1 MFKPSKKGENT
12 AVPKKCKHGPKA
24 RSILVTAC
32 WNELD
37 FAVSIGYKID
47 RVFECYVY
55 ANEAPIFSKFFSL
68 LSREK
73 IMYSEPEGN
82 DLQKY
87 VNDINAKMN
96 YSPEMCLTTQDIKPN
111 QLMRQYCK
119 QDLVM
124 LFGKL
129 SQQNM
134 RTKPIVIKSQ
144 QELENVTLSAVED
157 VFGMEKACVLIAKN
171 SSLHSRHNRKA
182 NSFLYAYVLA
192 YSRIYMYKTMNQIV
206 EKNGHIY
213 QISNDALYF
222 SCPSN
227 IKLSDM
233 VQIGSAFG
241 EFRNEYGDQR
251 ILSFFSFGTK
261 CCSIKLIDSNGQIT
275 QIVKARGFSLRNI
288 YGERLMQNFDF
299 HSALLAALENQKIIL
314 KIPQQFS
321 RANFVYIS
329 VVLYFSVVNR

>member
-1 MFKPSKKGENT
+1 MSTLAYPTGKYEIITDNTVLSNIYFDKAHEYHIINGRKAIGVAHAQIQTPAELNIPLFGISVKDGYNYGNCSLCIKKKSQ
-12 AVPKKCKHGPKA
+12 KKCKHGPKA

-144 QELENVTLSAVED
+144 QELENVTLNTVED

-206 EKNGHIY
+206 KRNGHIY

-227 IKLSDM
+227 IKLSEK
-233 VQIGSAFG
+233 VLKFLKQPELFFTFG
-241 EFRNEYGDQR
+241 
-251 ILSFFSFGTK
+251 K
-261 CCSIKLIDSNGQIT
+261 
-275 QIVKARGFSLRNI
+275 
-288 YGERLMQNFDF
+288 
-299 HSALLAALENQKIIL
+299 
-314 KIPQQFS
+314 
-321 RANFVYIS
+321 
-329 VVLYFSVVNR
+329 